1 MAEIKKNHVEG
12 KEKGKIVLYA
22 LSTCIW
28 CRKTKMLLNELGV
41 AYDFVD
47 VDLLDSNEQ
56 DEVVEIITKFNPTGG
71 FPTMV
76 INDEDCIKGFD
87 ERKIREV
94 LG

>member
-1 MAEIKKNHVEG
+1 LEIKKNHVDG
-12 KEKGKIVLYA
+12 KEKGKVVLYT

-41 AYDFVD
+41 AYDYID
-47 VDLLDSNEQ
+47 VDLLDSEEQ
-56 DEVVEIITKFNPTGG
+56 DKVVEIITKFNPTGG

-76 INDEDCIKGFD
+76 INDEDCIRGFD
-87 ERKIREV
+87 ESRIKEV

>member
-1 MAEIKKNHVEG
+1 VEIKKNHVNG
-12 KEKGKIVLYA
+12 KEKEKVILYA

-47 VDLLDSNEQ
+47 VDLLDSEEQ
-56 DEVVEIITKFNPTGG
+56 DEVVEIINKFNPTGG
-71 FPTMV
+71 FPTMI
-76 INDEDCIKGFD
+76 INDKDSIRGFD
-87 ERKIREV
+87 ERKIKEV